1 MRLPALIGMLPLS
14 VTRAEPSDAI
24 SAPTLLP
31 AGSMPVMA
39 TVVSNLRI
47 AMPTL
52 FAVAAKVKVIGG
64 GRPRRGPLAEM
75 VQSTLAASTEQ
86 VGVPRSVAPPV
97 RVNTGAGGLTQR
109 TKAGSHGDP
118 ALGVQGV
125 LVPGAFENTTGSR
138 PLQTPPAHEAL
149 LPG

>member
-1 MRLPALIGMLPLS
+1 MRLPPLIGMLPLS

-24 SAPTLLP
+24 SALTPLP
-31 AGSMPVMA
+31 AGSMPVME

-52 FAVAAKVKVIGG
+52 FGVAAKVKVIGAG
-64 GRPRRGPLAEM
+64 TPRRGPLALM
-75 VQSTLAASTEQ
+75 LQSTLAASTEQ
-86 VGVPRSVAPPV
+86 VAERSAAPPV
-97 RVNTGAGGLTQR
+97 RVNTGAGALTQR

-149 LPG
+149 AP